1 MEAANIASYNR
12 FTFSFEENVIEEI
25 DIDEYCEIYS
35 NIVVLESKNPKFPVG
50 TKVEQL
56 TISVSLHFERKDGT
70 EY

>member
-12 FTFSFEENVIEEI
+12 FTFSFEERVIEEI
-25 DIDEYCEIYS
+25 DSKEYCEIYS
-35 NIVVLESKNPKFPVG
+35 NIVVLESENPKFPVG

-56 TISVSLHFERKDGT
+56 TVSTSFYFERNDGT